1 MTRCPHGI
9 IREYFACPGCGDKKE
24 PATRRRAKSVQKHS
38 RHFVPVGYGND
49 RQKRRHA

>member
-24 PATRRRAKSVQKHS
+24 PATRRRAKSVQKHARS
-38 RHFVPVGYGND
+38 YAPIGY
-49 RQKRRHA
+49 RESQPKRRVG